1 MSKKRL
7 SCKER
12 RTQITEVAMA
22 LFASKGFK
30 GTTTRAIARA
40 AGVSEAIIFRHFAT
54 KEDLYDAI
62 INYTVEKRTEQWQT
76 DESIYTET
84 QDLPSM
90 LLTFAQTFVQR
101 NREDSTFI
109 RLMMY
114 SALEDHKFREK
125 FFAIH
130 RSPWLRAI
138 RKTIEEG
145 KISGQVRPV
154 DAGLTTSAFFHALL
168 QYCINHI
175 VAKTDPPDIS
185 RDEALIQNLVTVF
198 TQGLCPPQTEFELA
212 KTPHTP

>member
-1 MSKKRL
+1 
-7 SCKER
+7 
-12 RTQITEVAMA
+12 MA

-30 GTTTRAIARA
+30 GTTTRAIACA

-62 INYTVEKRTEQWQT
+62 INYTVEKRTEQWQK
-76 DESIYTET
+76 DESTYNEN
-84 QDLPSM
+84 QDLPT
-90 LLTFAQTFVQR
+90 LLHTFAQTFVKR
-101 NREDSTFI
+101 NREDTTFI

-130 RSPWLRAI
+130 RSPWLKTI

-145 KISGQVRPV
+145 KLKGTVHPV

-168 QYCINHI
+168 QYCINNI
-175 VAKTDPPDIS
+175 VAKTDPPDPLQ
-185 RDEALIQNLVTVF
+185 DEALISNLVSIFARGLQPVHSDLVLEQTF
-198 TQGLCPPQTEFELA
+198 TLP
-212 KTPHTP
+212 